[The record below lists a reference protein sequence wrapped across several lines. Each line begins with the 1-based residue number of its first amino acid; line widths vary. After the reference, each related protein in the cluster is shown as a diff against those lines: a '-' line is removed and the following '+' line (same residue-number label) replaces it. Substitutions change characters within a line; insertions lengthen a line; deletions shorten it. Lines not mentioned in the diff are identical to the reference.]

1 MNIEIGL
8 AQEAF
13 GHIDDI
19 IAGFNDGSHQNFSP
33 QFTIQVQ
40 HPDD

>member
-1 MNIEIGL
+1 MITCYQIQKDRNVQV
-8 AQEAF
+8 AT
-13 GHIDDI
+13 D
-19 IAGFNDGSHQNFSP
+19 P